1 MGLLS
6 LPDFVNKLI
15 EHGMSKIMPV
25 AVIES
30 GTLITQKVVC
40 GELKNISKKVQTA
53 RIKSPALIIIGEV
66 VRLRSKLNWF
76 A

>member
-1 MGLLS
+1 
-6 LPDFVNKLI
+6 
-15 EHGMSKIMPV
+15 MPV